1 MDARLRPSG
10 TSAARRRA
18 TAAVLGVAVLALLT
32 GCDLFAPQDTKDIHE
47 TSDGVSGRV
56 GQVFVGNAVLLTL
69 QSGTP
74 TNLVASLV
82 NNGDK
87 TEHIDISTKAGS
99 ESVTLKPS
107 AVVQV
112 GSSNGRT
119 VQFQDLGAK
128 PGALADVT
136 FDTGT
141 ETLTL
146 RVPVLD
152 GELPQYQD
160 LAP

>member
-1 MDARLRPSG
+1 M
-10 TSAARRRA
+10 
-18 TAAVLGVAVLALLT
+18 LALLT
-32 GCDLFAPQDTKDIHE
+32 GCDLFAPQDTKAIQE
-47 TSDGVSGRV
+47 TSDGVSGHV

-74 TNLVASLV
+74 SNLVASLV
-82 NNGDK
+82 NNGGR
-87 TEHIDISTKAGS
+87 TEHVDISTSVGS

-107 AVVQV
+107 EVVQV
-112 GSSNGRT
+112 GSSDGQT
-119 VQFQDLGAK
+119 IQFEKLGAK
-128 PGALADVT
+128 PGSLADVT

-141 ETLTL
+141 QTLTL

-152 GELPQYQD
+152 GALEQYKD

>member
-1 MDARLRPSG
+1 M
-10 TSAARRRA
+10 
-18 TAAVLGVAVLALLT
+18 VIGVAVLALLT
-32 GCDLFAPQDTKDIHE
+32 GCDLFAPQDTKDIEE
-47 TSDGVSGRV
+47 TSDGVSGAV

-87 TEHIDISTKAGS
+87 TEHVAVSTSVGS

-107 AVVQV
+107 EVVQV
-112 GSSNGRT
+112 GSSDGGQT
-119 VQFQDLGAK
+119 IQFEKLGAK
-128 PGALADVT
+128 PGSLANVT

-146 RVPVLD
+146 QVPVLD
-152 GELPQYQD
+152 GSLEQYKD

>member
-1 MDARLRPSG
+1 MISG
-10 TSAARRRA
+10 TVRRRA
-18 TAAVLGVAVLALLT
+18 TAALMGAAVLALLT
-32 GCDLFAPQDTKDIHE
+32 GCDLFAPQDTKDIQE
-47 TSDGVSGRV
+47 TSDGVSGAV

-82 NNGDK
+82 NNGDT
-87 TEHIDISTKAGS
+87 TENVDISTSAGK

-107 AVVQV
+107 EVVQI
-112 GSSNGRT
+112 GSSDSGGGQT
-119 VQFQDLGAK
+119 VQFEDLGAK
-128 PGALADVT
+128 PGSLADVT

-146 RVPVLD
+146 QVPVLD
-152 GELPQYQD
+152 GALEQYKD